1 MADFNELRLRARA
14 EETRDQAVRDI
25 APIERLRIR
34 PGRPAGAQAEH
45 YDDSTWDVAAPGT
58 AWGGEEEW
66 AWFRIP
72 FRVPDH
78 WAGQEV
84 RLRLPIGGQAM
95 AYLDGEP
102 WQGLDD
108 NHRTTT
114 LPPRLH
120 DGEAH
125 LLAVE
130 CYAAAAT
137 TGPRAPQERFALGNC
152 QLELIDP
159 DVAGY
164 AYDLLAGTDAL
175 RVLAEGAAERAPLF
189 EALLEAENLVNRR
202 EPRSEA
208 FVASIRAARAHLA
221 ERLPRFAAGSAP
233 GRPRILAVGH
243 AHIDTAWLWPLAQ
256 TRRKVARSWSTVLR
270 LMERFPEYHFLCSQ
284 PQHYL
289 WMEEDEP
296 AIFAQLGER
305 IKEGRW
311 EPAGALWVEPDG
323 NLPSGESWVRQ
334 LLFGQR
340 YFEQHFGRRS
350 RIVWLPDSF
359 GYSGALPQ
367 LLRGAGVHTIV
378 TSKLSW
384 NATNRMPHDTFRWRG
399 IDGTEVMSY
408 FITAGVDPRAE
419 GWASD
424 PDAPQIGMAT
434 YNGHMTAPELVGA
447 WSRYRDKGLSS
458 EVLYPYGWGDGG
470 GGPTEEMLEFAA
482 RMGDYPGL
490 PKLRQASAE
499 DFLQGLHDHVW
510 DDPRA
515 AVWEGEMYLEYHRG
529 TYTSQ
534 AGVKLGNRR
543 AEHALHEAELWAS
556 WAGLIGA
563 AIDGWRPDLYRS
575 WEIVLRNQFHD
586 ILPGSSVAEVYV
598 DQRAEHAEALR
609 LTEAVSEA
617 AQDAIIGTL
626 PLPESELALVVF
638 DALPWRREGVATF
651 PNQLPADRWPVDG
664 SGQRLP
670 TQEVRDWDDRLA
682 TLIDALP
689 RPSLSVTVVP
699 LASSS
704 DPDPSYPEVHATLR
718 VLESASFRLELDETG
733 AFASLLDKRHD
744 RQVLAPGGGGN
755 RLLAFEDKPISYDA
769 WDIDAYYVEKP
780 TALDMVDEWRVIEDG
795 PVRAGVEIVRRW
807 EGSTIRQRILLYA
820 NMPQIEIQTN
830 IDWHHRQ
837 VLLKAAFPLA
847 VHAAEARYECAFGHV
862 SRPTHRNTSWDVA
875 KFEVSGHRWADL
887 SETGYGVSL
896 LNDGKYGHDCLGNVL
911 RLTLLKSAISPDPLA
926 DEGHH
931 RFSYALMPHGPGWSI
946 EETVSAA
953 YAFNLPARFR
963 LLEGQAGKGGI
974 TGRGHRGEL
983 TMQSLVRSDSDH
995 AVVDTVKPAED
1006 SEGLI
1011 VRVYDCANRRGAVTL
1026 TFLLPVVAA
1035 TAVTLLEEPDDMAEA
1050 IEVEGNTLTFGL
1062 LPFQVR
1068 SFRVRLGS

>member
-1 MADFNELRLRARA
+1 MANFNELRLRARA
-14 EETRDQAVRDI
+14 EETRGQAVRDI
-25 APIERLRIR
+25 APIEQLRMR
-34 PGRPAGAQAEH
+34 AGRPAGAHASGH
-45 YDDSTWDVAAPGT
+45 DDSSWDVATPGT
-58 AWGGEEEW
+58 VWGGEEAW
-66 AWFRIP
+66 AWFRIT
-72 FRVPDH
+72 FRVPEP

-84 RLRLPIGGQAM
+84 RLRLLLGGQAM

-114 LPPRLH
+114 LPALLH
-120 DGEAH
+120 DGRPH

-137 TGPRAPQERFALGNC
+137 TGPRRPQEQFALGDC
-152 QLELIDP
+152 QLELIDS
-159 DVAGY
+159 DVDGY
-164 AYDLLAGTDAL
+164 GYDLLAGTDAL
-175 RVLAEGAAERAPLF
+175 RVLPEGAAERAPLF
-189 EALLEAENLVNRR
+189 GLLLEAENLVDRR
-202 EPRSEA
+202 DPRSEA
-208 FVASIRAARAHLA
+208 FVASVRAARAHLA
-221 ERLPRFAAGSAP
+221 EGLPRLAAGSAP

-270 LMERFPEYHFLCSQ
+270 LMERYPDYHFLCSQ

-296 AIFAQLGER
+296 AIFAQLSER

-340 YFEQHFGRRS
+340 YFERQFGRRS

-434 YNGHMTAPELVGA
+434 YNGHMTAPELMGA
-447 WSRYRDKGLSS
+447 WTRFRDKGLSA

-470 GGPTEEMLEFAA
+470 GGPTEEMLEFAT
-482 RMGDYPGL
+482 RMGDYPGM

-510 DDPRA
+510 GDPRA
-515 AVWEGEMYLEYHRG
+515 AVWEGELYLEYHRG

-534 AGVKLGNRR
+534 AGVKRGNRR

-556 WAGLIGA
+556 WAGLVGA

-609 LTEAVSEA
+609 LAEVVTEA
-617 AQDAIIGTL
+617 AQEAIIGSL
-626 PLPESELALVVF
+626 PAITAGPSLVVF
-638 DALPWRREGVATF
+638 DALPWGREDVATF
-651 PNQLPADRWPVDG
+651 LGQLPADRLPVDG
-664 SGQRLP
+664 SGQGLP
-670 TQEVRDWDDRLA
+670 TQEVRDWDERVG
-682 TLIDALP
+682 TLIDKLP
-689 RPSLSVTVVP
+689 LDALSVTIVP
-699 LASSS
+699 LVAEAGH
-704 DPDPSYPEVHATLR
+704 DHTYPAVHASER
-718 VLESASFRLELDETG
+718 VLESDSFRLELDETG
-733 AFASLLDKRHD
+733 SFASLLDKRHG

-769 WDIDAYYVEKP
+769 WDIDSYYVEKATP
-780 TALDMVDEWRVIEDG
+780 LEMVDEWRVIEDG
-795 PVRAGVEIVRRW
+795 PVRAGVEIVRHW

-820 NMPQIEIQTN
+820 NVPRIEVQTD
-830 IDWHHRQ
+830 IEWHHRQ
-837 VLLKAAFPLA
+837 VLLKVAFPLA
-847 VHAAEARYECAFGHV
+847 VHATEARYECAFGHV
-862 SRPTHRNTSWDVA
+862 ARPTHRNTSWDEA

-911 RLTLLKSAISPDPLA
+911 RLTLLKSANSPDPLA

-931 RFSYALMPHGPGWSI
+931 RFSYALMPHGPDWGI
-946 EETVSAA
+946 EATVRAA
-953 YAFNLPARFR
+953 YAFNMPARLR
-963 LLEGQAGKGGI
+963 LVQGKHALAGDEGGGL
-974 TGRGHRGEL
+974 RG
-983 TMQSLVRSDSDH
+983 QSLVRSDSDH

-1006 SEGLI
+1006 GDGLI
-1011 VRVYDCANRRGAVTL
+1011 VRVYDCANRRGPVGLA
-1026 TFLLPVVAA
+1026 FLRPIAAA
-1035 TAVTLLEEPDDMAEA
+1035 TAVTLLEEQDHEA
-1050 IEVEGNTLTFGL
+1050 GAIALDGGRLTFDL

-1068 SFRVRLGS
+1068 SFRVRLGG